1 MRFPALL
8 AALLLT
14 SVAQA
19 APTARWTLS
28 GFDQPESAVYA
39 SQQKLI
45 YVASIEGDP
54 ASRDGR
60 GYISQVSPEGR
71 LLKKRWYGG
80 LNAPKG
86 LAYYYGLLYVAD
98 IDELLEI
105 DTGNGRVKRRFKAP
119 GAKFLNDVAVSGSGV
134 VYVSDTATNT
144 IWRLSGDSFTGIV
157 KSAELQAPNG
167 LLVDKGQ
174 LVVAS
179 WGKEAQGEAPAEQ
192 SWLQAVDLESRAIQ
206 PRFSPIPLGN
216 LDGLAP
222 DGKGGY
228 YASDYALGNLFH
240 IASDG
245 EVQLWIPLEQGIA
258 DLAILP
264 GKGLLVPN
272 MVSGTLTLFP
282 FDK

>member
-1 MRFPALL
+1 MRFTAFLPALL
-8 AALLLT
+8 LATA
-14 SVAQA
+14 VQA
-19 APTARWTLS
+19 APTTSWTLA

-45 YVASIEGDP
+45 YVASVEGDP
-54 ASRDGR
+54 AAKDGK
-60 GYISQVSPEGR
+60 GYVSQVSTDGKLIR
-71 LLKKRWYGG
+71 KKWYGG

-86 LAYYYGLLYVAD
+86 LGYYYGLLYVAD

-119 GAKFLNDVAVSGSGV
+119 GAKFLNDIAVSGSGV

-144 IWRLSGDSFTGIV
+144 IWRLSGDSFTSIV
-157 KSAELQAPNG
+157 KSEDLNSPNG

-179 WGKEAQGEAPAEQ
+179 WGKDAQGDKPAEQ
-192 SWLQAVDLESRAIQ
+192 SWLQAVDLDSRAIQ
-206 PRFSPIPLGN
+206 PRFSPIPLGQ

-228 YASDYALGNLFH
+228 YVSDYMLGNLFH
-240 IASDG
+240 VAADG
-245 EVQLWIPLEQGIA
+245 EVKLWIPLEQGIA
-258 DLAILP
+258 DLAVLP

-272 MVSGTLTLFP
+272 MVNGTLSLYP

>member
-1 MRFPALL
+1 MRLPALITGVLL
-8 AALLLT
+8 A

-19 APTARWTLS
+19 APTARWTLA

-39 SQQKLI
+39 TQQKLI
-45 YVASIEGDP
+45 YVSNL
-54 ASRDGR
+54 DGEPLAKDGK
-60 GYISQVSPEGR
+60 GYISQVSTDGK
-71 LLKKRWYGG
+71 LIKKKWYGG

-86 LAYYYGLLYVAD
+86 LGYYYGLLYVAD

-119 GAKFLNDVAVSGSGV
+119 GAKFLNDVAVSSSGV
-134 VYVSDTATNT
+134 VYVSDMGSNT
-144 IWRLSGDSFTGIV
+144 IWRLSGDSFTAIV
-157 KSAELQAPNG
+157 KSEDLHAPNG
-167 LLVDKGQ
+167 LLIDKGQ

-179 WGKEAQGEAPAEQ
+179 WGKEAQGETPAEQ
-192 SWLQAVDLESRAIQ
+192 SWLQAVDLNSRAVQ

-228 YASDYALGNLFH
+228 FVSDFMLGNLFH
-240 IASDG
+240 VASDG
-245 EVQLWIPLEQGIA
+245 EVNLWIPLEQGIA
-258 DLAILP
+258 DLAVLP

-272 MVSGTLTLFP
+272 MVSGTLTLYP
-282 FDK
+282 LDK